1 MSIHNLPTPE
11 HTDVLIIGAGLSGIG
26 AAYYLQRD
34 QPGKSFVIL
43 ESRGASGG
51 TWDLFRYPGIRSDS
65 DLHTFGYEFKP
76 WVNDKAIAD
85 GPDILA
91 YLRETASENGID
103 RHIRYHRKVT
113 SAAWSS
119 EDARWTVQVQR
130 SDTGETQTMTCKWL
144 FSAAGYYRYDQGF
157 TPRFDGIEN
166 FKGQVI
172 HPQHWPEDL
181 NYRGKRVVVIGS
193 GATAVTL
200 IPSMAK
206 EAEHVTMLQRTPT
219 YVMTLPAKDPIANLA
234 RKLLPADK
242 AYAFARRK
250 NIGLQRGIWRFCQKY
265 PNAARRIIRF
275 VNKVSLPKD
284 YPVDVHFNPPY
295 NPWEQ
300 RLCAVPD
307 GDLFKTIKAG
317 KASVVTDHI
326 DTFTAGG
333 IRLKSGQELPA
344 DIIVTATG
352 LNLQLFGGIQLTVDG
367 EPVDLSK
374 KVAFKGMMLSDVPNF
389 AFIVGYTNSSWTLK
403 VGLLCEHFC
412 RLLAHMDQHGY
423 AVVRPH
429 LPSPDMPTRPLLDF
443 GAGYVQRA
451 LGHLPRQGT
460 TGPWVMAMDPNH
472 DSQVLR
478 HGPVEDPCLK
488 FDTLS
493 DRRHPMSEKIQ
504 VAVNA

>member
-1 MSIHNLPTPE
+1 MSVHPLPTPE

-43 ESRGASGG
+43 ESRSASGG

-76 WVNDKAIAD
+76 WVHDKAIAD

-91 YLRETASENGID
+91 YLRQTAAENGID
-103 RHIRYHRKVT
+103 RKIRYQRKVV
-113 SAAWSS
+113 SADWSS
-119 EDARWTVQVQR
+119 ENARWTVQVQR
-130 SDTGETQTMTCKWL
+130 TDTGETHTMTCKWL

-157 TPRFDGIEN
+157 TPRFEGIEN
-166 FKGQVI
+166 FQGQVI
-172 HPQHWPEDL
+172 HPQHWPENL

-206 EAEHVTMLQRTPT
+206 EAQHVTMLQRTPT

-234 RKLLPADK
+234 RKLMPADK

-265 PNAARRIIRF
+265 PNAARRVIRF
-275 VNKVSLPKD
+275 VNKVSLPKN

-295 NPWEQ
+295 SPWEQ

-307 GDLFKTIKAG
+307 GDLFKSIKAG

-352 LNLQLFGGIQLTVDG
+352 LNLQLFGGIALTLDG
-367 EPVDLSK
+367 EPVDLSQ

-423 AVVRPH
+423 AAVRPR

-451 LGHLPRQGT
+451 LKLLPRQGT
-460 TGPWVMAMDPNH
+460 SGPWVMAMDPNH
-472 DSQVLR
+472 DAQVLR
-478 HGPVEDPCLK
+478 HGPVADPCLV
-488 FDTLS
+488 FDS
-493 DRRHPMSEKIQ
+493 DPRQHHAVAAATQ
-504 VAVNA
+504 VAVSA

>member
-1 MSIHNLPTPE
+1 VSVHPLPTPE

-43 ESRGASGG
+43 ESRSASGG

-76 WVNDKAIAD
+76 WVHDKAIAD

-91 YLRETASENGID
+91 YLRQTAAENGID
-103 RHIRYHRKVT
+103 RKIRYQRKVV
-113 SAAWSS
+113 SADWSS
-119 EDARWTVQVQR
+119 ENARWTVQVQR
-130 SDTGETQTMTCKWL
+130 TDTGETHTMTCKWL

-157 TPRFDGIEN
+157 TPRFEGIEN
-166 FKGQVI
+166 FQGQVI
-172 HPQHWPEDL
+172 HPQHWPENL

-206 EAEHVTMLQRTPT
+206 EAQHVTMLQRTPT

-234 RKLLPADK
+234 RKLMPADK

-265 PNAARRIIRF
+265 PNAARRVIRF
-275 VNKVSLPKD
+275 VNKVSLPKN

-295 NPWEQ
+295 SPWEQ

-307 GDLFKTIKAG
+307 GDLFKSIKAG

-352 LNLQLFGGIQLTVDG
+352 LNLQLFGGIALTLDG
-367 EPVDLSK
+367 EPVDLSQ

-423 AVVRPH
+423 AAVRPR

-451 LGHLPRQGT
+451 LKLLPRQGT
-460 TGPWVMAMDPNH
+460 SGPWVMAMDPNH
-472 DSQVLR
+472 DAQVLR
-478 HGPVEDPCLK
+478 HGPVADPCLV
-488 FDTLS
+488 FDS
-493 DRRHPMSEKIQ
+493 DPRQHHAVAAATQ
-504 VAVNA
+504 VAVSA